1 MKYIRTKDG
10 IYEVEDEIAVPNG
23 EDEPLELFYKV
34 VGKAELINSTR
45 AVGKADTIE
54 ELCDVFIF
62 KDTCANE
69 WHIVNQNDGIS
80 VLGASLFSDTL
91 RGYIETEKGLIPVA
105 RYEKGELCLI

>member
-1 MKYIRTKDG
+1 MKYIRTPDG
-10 IYEVEDEIAVPNG
+10 RILEWEKLNELTKLSIDTCQEEIK
-23 EDEPLELFYKV
+23 E
-34 VGKAELINSTR
+34 
-45 AVGKADTIE
+45 ADTIE

-69 WHIVNQNDGIS
+69 WHIVNQDDGIS

-105 RYEKGELCLI
+105 RYEKGEFELL